1 MQGIPRRIQM
11 ATVKGFRFMNRARLF
26 LAGFA
31 AVALLALS
39 IGVALLPS
47 ASAQDAT
54 PPATGTPAGTPVG
67 TPAGTPSATPSAA
80 TCDTEAAIAAAPSS
94 YSIVSEESAARYRA
108 QEELVSI
115 GATEAVGET
124 QAIIGTIL
132 LGEDGT
138 PLLCSRFDVDL
149 RTLQSDEARRDNYLY
164 NNTLQTETFPLATF
178 VVASIEGLN
187 GPLTDGQTVTM
198 QLVGDMT
205 LHGVTRPATWDAEV
219 TLNGDT
225 LTGTASTTFLM
236 EDYAIEEP
244 VVGPVASVDQ
254 EIRLEVD
261 ISARRND

>member
-1 MQGIPRRIQM
+1 
-11 ATVKGFRFMNRARLF
+11 MNQARYV

-31 AVALLALS
+31 AVALLTLS
-39 IGVALLPS
+39 IGVALLTSVTAQSSTPS
-47 ASAQDAT
+47 VAGT
-54 PPATGTPAGTPVG
+54 PPGTPAGTPVG
-67 TPAGTPSATPSAA
+67 TPSAA
-80 TCDTEAAIAAAPSS
+80 LSAASCDTAAAIAAAPSS

-108 QEELVSI
+108 QEELASI
-115 GATEAVGET
+115 GAAEAVGET

-132 LGEDGT
+132 LADDGT
-138 PLLCSRFDVDL
+138 PLMCSRFDVDL

-164 NNTLQTETFPLATF
+164 NNTLETETFPLATF

-198 QLVGDMT
+198 QLLGDLT

-219 TLNGDT
+219 TLDGDT
-225 LTGTASTTFLM
+225 LTGTASTVFLM
-236 EDYAIEEP
+236 ADYNIEEP

-261 ISARRND
+261 ISARKNG